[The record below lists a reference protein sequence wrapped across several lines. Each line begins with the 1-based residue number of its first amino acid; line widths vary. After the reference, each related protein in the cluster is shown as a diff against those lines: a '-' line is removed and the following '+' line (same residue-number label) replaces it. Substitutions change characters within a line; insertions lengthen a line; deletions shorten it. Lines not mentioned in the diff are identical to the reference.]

1 MASVLAAYLVLLS
14 SIYYETFYSS
24 YGPTLFNIPITATIF
39 DSLTSNK
46 PGDSFGLC
54 WYNPDSTLD
63 RIIAQFPID
72 CNRLSP
78 GITTN
83 TYVGHQFIVM
93 PFDESGHISSSKRKL
108 YQIFAIQPNITSYDV
123 RQLDVLHLSPSEP
136 WYRLLKFHVG
146 YSDMILMWQHAII
159 HRRIFCLY
167 YALFLI
173 IVCVLYMPAPSKA
186 PPKGTVSSPNMP
198 NSISDM
204 EPTDTNISKVTG
216 TDLHPQHH
224 SHLGLIQDSLI
235 IPRHALKSIAV
246 VTMVLNHIGH
256 NSLSSRGSGLTFKPY
271 WTVLADAG
279 WSSQVFCWLAGL
291 NTSQVN
297 KSSELVIVMAFV
309 GLELFVRLPSPI
321 TYENLLTIAT
331 IRFLCCTDWL
341 SVRSPGVSCK
351 FADMHILFHAVL
363 CCLTIQLLDKFLGA
377 DGLKVINISGVLY
390 AMSGRIFAVNVGRGR
405 SWNMSSKALLWHAA
419 ATYSEMTGINAS
431 WDSFE
436 KHSVASYAYCG
447 FFMCSLALQLVILNM
462 SASKPNPNQYSFYL
476 NALVARYSLEIYV
489 SHFLLLLAYNQLH

>member
-14 SIYYETFYSS
+14 TIYYETFYSS
-24 YGPTLFNIPITATIF
+24 NGPSLFDIPITATIF
-39 DSLTSNK
+39 DSLAPNN

-54 WYNPDSTLD
+54 WYNPDLTLN
-63 RIIAQFPID
+63 RIIAQFPTD

-93 PFDESGHISSSKRKL
+93 PYDESGHISSSKRKVH
-108 YQIFAIQPNITSYDV
+108 QIFAIQPNITSYDV
-123 RQLDVLHLSPSEP
+123 REIDDLYLSPSEP
-136 WYRLLKFHVG
+136 WYRLLKLNVG
-146 YSDMILMWQHAII
+146 HADIILMWQHAII
-159 HRRIFCLY
+159 HRRMICLY

-173 IVCVLYMPAPSKA
+173 IVCVLCTPAPSIT
-186 PPKGTVSSPNMP
+186 PPKGTVSSPKMP

-204 EPTDTNISKVTG
+204 EPTDTDINGVTC
-216 TDLHPQHH
+216 TDLHPHQH
-224 SHLGLIQDSLI
+224 SHLQLIQDSLI

-256 NSLSSRGSGLTFKPY
+256 NSLTSRGSGLTFKPY

-297 KSSELVIVMAFV
+297 KSSELVIIMVFV
-309 GLELFVRLPSPI
+309 GLELFIRLPSPI

-331 IRFLCCTDWL
+331 IRLLCGTDWL
-341 SVRSPGVSCK
+341 SVRSQGVSCK
-351 FADMHILFHAVL
+351 FADMHILFHAAL
-363 CCLTIQLLDKFLGA
+363 CCFTTQLLDKLLGA

-405 SWNMSSKALLWHAA
+405 SWDLSSKTLLWHAA
-419 ATYSEMTGINAS
+419 ATYSEMTGIAAS
-431 WDSFE
+431 WGSFE
-436 KHSVASYAYCG
+436 KHSAASYAYCG
-447 FFMCSLALQLVILNM
+447 FFMCSLALQLVVLNTP
-462 SASKPNPNQYSFYL
+462 ASKPNTNQHSSYL
-476 NALVARYSLEIYV
+476 NAVVARYSLEIYV
-489 SHFLLLLAYNQLH
+489 FHFLLLLAYNQLL